1 MRIEFSGRNFEVTDR
16 FRAHAEPRIETLEH
30 LFDRIGIVRITLST
44 QRAWKTVEIN
54 LEADG
59 LLLRAEERTNDELAS
74 FDKALDRLERQLR
87 RYRDKVKH
95 HSKKSI
101 RQAAADEVEASAEV
115 AEVEGAEEVPA
126 EVIPEPDDIRII
138 RTKTHAL
145 KPMTPEEAALQMELL
160 GHDFFL
166 FFDAQSEQVE
176 AVYRRRDGGYG
187 LIEPDLG

>member
-1 MRIEFSGRNFEVTDR
+1 VTKR
-16 FRAHAEPRIETLEH
+16 FREHAEPRIETLEH
-30 LFDRIGIVRITLST
+30 LFDRIGVVRITLST
-44 QRAWKTVEIN
+44 QRAWRTVEIN

-59 LLLRAEERTNDELAS
+59 LLLRSEERTNDELAS

-87 RYRDKVKH
+87 RYRDRVKH

-101 RQAAADEVEASAEV
+101 RQAAAEEVEASAEPV
-115 AEVEGAEEVPA
+115 EVPEEKA
-126 EVIPEPDDIRII
+126 PVEVIAEPDDIRII

-187 LIEPDLG
+187 LIEPSLG